1 MSSITSSENLIIVN
15 NTTENNLSILNEG
28 ITKKLLEK
36 YKPRRNYIKSKS
48 IERLFEVKDA
58 A

>member
-36 YKPRRNYIKSKS
+36 YKPRRN
-48 IERLFEVKDA
+48 
-58 A
+58 